1 MASVEAVVETPSA
14 KPRGRRSR
22 KSDVKPKAAK
32 VCLYMHVMILRLSS
46 KKPTKI
52 PPKMVATTSLRLGC
66 DMKPH
71 VQILPFAFTWSAT
84 ELYLTI
90 SHSRLRVY
98 RITLPS
104 PAAKPE
110 VPSTM
115 DSEGEVPKPNEFTIT
130 VPKECIFLPRSS
142 RNRSVQF
149 FPPDAP
155 GANSVVIIGPR
166 HDKHPTP
173 PIGVYLKD
181 HDLGGWVPVEDKEGE
196 GMLHMPHKRL
206 QGQFEEF
213 DEEQD
218 CDLIPFD

>member
-1 MASVEAVVETPSA
+1 
-14 KPRGRRSR
+14 
-22 KSDVKPKAAK
+22 
-32 VCLYMHVMILRLSS
+32 MHVMVLRLSS
-46 KKPTKI
+46 SKPTKI
-52 PPKMVATTSLRLGC
+52 PPKMVATTSFRLGC

-71 VQILPFAFTWSAT
+71 VQELPFAFTWSAT
-84 ELYLTI
+84 ELYLTV
-90 SHSRLRVY
+90 SHARLRIY

-104 PAAKPE
+104 AVPKSQG
-110 VPSTM
+110 VPSTTTSAIDAPM
-115 DSEGEVPKPNEFTIT
+115 ANEFKIMA
-130 VPKECIFLPRSS
+130 PKECIFLPRSS

-173 PIGVYLKD
+173 PICVYLKD
-181 HDLGGWVPVEDKEGE
+181 QDLGSWVPIEDKEGE
-196 GMLHMPHKRL
+196 SMLHMPQKRL

-218 CDLIPFD
+218 CDLIPYD